1 MRTHATH
8 LLAPALVAGML
19 AGIVFVAP
27 AFAADAPKQQTGKL
41 AGVPLPDRKVQAI
54 MYASRVVSDLDR
66 SVKFYTE
73 ALGLKQLGR
82 FDYDDGFAQEVFLG
96 FDDRPDA
103 VKFALLKQK
112 SRGTGPL
119 PATDGLNH
127 VVLQVADIKA
137 VREKAVALGGKTGS
151 ELKHVNNVW
160 MGGVID
166 PDGHRI
172 GLVQQD

>member
-1 MRTHATH
+1 MRITASH
-8 LLAPALVAGML
+8 LLAATLLAALIATGGAV
-19 AGIVFVAP
+19 
-27 AFAADAPKQQTGKL
+27 AADAPQQQTGKL
-41 AGVPLPDRKVQAI
+41 AGIPLPDKKTQAI

-73 ALGLKQLGR
+73 ALGLQQIGR
-82 FDYDDGFAQEVFLG
+82 FDYDDGSAQEVFLG

-112 SRGTGPL
+112 ARGTGPL

-127 VVLQVADIKA
+127 VVLQVADIRA
-137 VREKAVALGGKTGS
+137 VREKAVALGGKTGG

-160 MGGVID
+160 MGGVIN

-172 GLVQQD
+172 VLVQQD

>member
-1 MRTHATH
+1 MRIKAKH
-8 LLAPALVAGML
+8 LLAPALL
-19 AGIVFVAP
+19 AGLLVA
-27 AFAADAPKQQTGKL
+27 AGAVAADAPKQQTGKL
-41 AGVPLPDRKVQAI
+41 AGIPLPDRKTQAI

-73 ALGLKQLGR
+73 ALGLKQIGR
-82 FDYDDGFAQEVFLG
+82 FDYDDGSAQEVFLG

-112 SRGTGPL
+112 ARGAGPL

-137 VREKAVALGGKTGS
+137 VREKAVALGGKTGG
-151 ELKHVNNVW
+151 ELKKVNNVW
-160 MGGVID
+160 MGGVVD